1 MLRLSFMVL
10 FLTIGASGQETPI
23 KAPQRAAPLSCT
35 SKVESSA
42 CKWTQGAFSSAQTTS
57 TAMRSVEVVIADSE
71 AFQQEL
77 DRLKAKYSNLLKANP
92 SAAEHSKLTLPSPFE
107 RSILFE
113 LGDGEV
119 ISKVVVRVELFN
131 HVNFAG
137 TQQSK
142 EPPPVEFDKDSAMTW
157 ATFVMGYVE
166 GCMWS
171 RVHTLAEAAETPKP
185 YIK

>member
-1 MLRLSFMVL
+1 MLRLSLMVL

-23 KAPQRAAPLSCT
+23 KVPQRPAPLSCT

-57 TAMRSVEVVIADSE
+57 TAMRSVEVIIADNE

-77 DRLKAKYSNLLKANP
+77 DRLKAKYSNRLKANP

-119 ISKVVVRVELFN
+119 ISRVVVRVELFN
-131 HVNFAG
+131 HVNILPG
-137 TQQSK
+137 PEQSK

-157 ATFVMGYVE
+157 ATYVMGYVE
-166 GCMWS
+166 GCI
-171 RVHTLAEAAETPKP
+171 RTREHTLAEATEQRR
-185 YIK
+185 